1 VYGQNPLSLLDLIPL
16 PISQYFNGDAEEKAK
31 QLKKLHEQVCDK
43 IERKNQKYQTQA
55 NKHYKYIK
63 FK

>member
-16 PISQYFNGDAEEKAK
+16 PISQYFNGDSEERAK
-31 QLKKLHEQVCDK
+31 QLEQVCDK
-43 IERKNQKYQTQA
+43 IERKNQKYQTQD